1 MRYIY
6 SCLDI
11 GSDSIKLVVCELYHG
26 RYNLLAASTVKSK
39 GIKKGLITDF
49 NDAKS
54 CIKKCFDQVE
64 SMLGFKI
71 KKVIAIIPSYFSEFS
86 MIKGETLVEE
96 MVTSEDIVSVLQKGM
111 VKLDNSKEMVTIMPV
126 DFILDSGIS
135 YYPLGKETKSL
146 KTRAILATAP
156 RKNIYSVVNV
166 LNSINVDVIDI
177 SLGAIGDINAF
188 MDDNVKN
195 TISAVVNIGSEKT
208 EVSLYNKGIIV
219 KHSVINVGSKNI
231 DHDIAYMY
239 KLSMETAKDLKE
251 KYALITRNS
260 SSLNDAKEV
269 KNKDLELVK
278 INQYELS
285 EVVLS
290 RIDEMFNLINQELNI
305 LTSHK
310 PNIIFVTGGITN
322 MNNFHQICREKLGK
336 CAIIGSVNLI
346 GLRNNKFSSAIGN
359 IIYFVNKLKLKGKD
373 YSMISSDEMDI
384 LSTPRKN
391 SNDSM
396 VGKVFSYF
404 FGE

>member
-96 MVTSEDIVSVLQKGM
+96 RVTSEDIVNVLQKGI

-126 DFILDSGIS
+126 DFILDNEIS

-219 KHSVINVGSKNI
+219 KQSVINIGSKNI

-260 SSLNDAKEV
+260 SSLNDMKEV

-322 MNNFHQICREKLGK
+322 MINFHQICREKLGN

>member
-96 MVTSEDIVSVLQKGM
+96 RVTSEDIVSVLQKGI

-322 MNNFHQICREKLGK
+322 MINFHQICREKLGN

>member
-96 MVTSEDIVSVLQKGM
+96 RVTSEDIVSVLQKGM

-219 KHSVINVGSKNI
+219 KHSVINIGSKNI

-322 MNNFHQICREKLGK
+322 MINFHQICREKLGN

>member
-11 GSDSIKLVVCELYHG
+11 GSDSIKLVVCELYRG

-96 MVTSEDIVSVLQKGM
+96 KVTSEDIVSVLQKGI

-208 EVSLYNKGIIV
+208 EISLYNKGIIV

-322 MNNFHQICREKLGK
+322 MNNFHQICREKLGN

>member
-96 MVTSEDIVSVLQKGM
+96 RVTSEDIVSVLQKGM

-260 SSLNDAKEV
+260 SSLNDMKEV

-322 MNNFHQICREKLGK
+322 MINFHQICREKLGN

>member
-96 MVTSEDIVSVLQKGM
+96 RVTSEDIVSVLQKGM

-126 DFILDSGIS
+126 DFILDNGIS

-260 SSLNDAKEV
+260 SSLNDMKEV

-322 MNNFHQICREKLGK
+322 MINFHQICREKLGN

>member
-96 MVTSEDIVSVLQKGM
+96 RVTSEDIVSVLQKGI

-219 KHSVINVGSKNI
+219 KHSVINIGSKNI

-260 SSLNDAKEV
+260 SSLNDMKEV

-322 MNNFHQICREKLGK
+322 MINFHQICREKLGN

>member
-96 MVTSEDIVSVLQKGM
+96 RVTSEDIVSVLQKGM

-126 DFILDSGIS
+126 DFILDNGIS

-260 SSLNDAKEV
+260 SSLNDMKEV

-322 MNNFHQICREKLGK
+322 MNNFHQICREKLGN

>member
-96 MVTSEDIVSVLQKGM
+96 RVTSEDIVSVLQKGM

-126 DFILDSGIS
+126 DFILDNGIS

-322 MNNFHQICREKLGK
+322 MINFHQICREKLGN

>member
-96 MVTSEDIVSVLQKGM
+96 RVTSEDIVSVLQKGM

-126 DFILDSGIS
+126 DFILDNGIS

-219 KHSVINVGSKNI
+219 KHSVINIGSKNI

-260 SSLNDAKEV
+260 SSLNDMKEV

-322 MNNFHQICREKLGK
+322 MNNFHQICREKLGN

>member
-96 MVTSEDIVSVLQKGM
+96 RVTSEDIVSVLQKGM

-260 SSLNDAKEV
+260 SSLNDMKEV

-322 MNNFHQICREKLGK
+322 MNNFHQICREKLGN

>member
-96 MVTSEDIVSVLQKGM
+96 RVTSEDIVSVLQKGM

-219 KHSVINVGSKNI
+219 KHSVINIGSKNI

-260 SSLNDAKEV
+260 SSLNDMKEV

-322 MNNFHQICREKLGK
+322 MINFHQICREKLGN

>member
-96 MVTSEDIVSVLQKGM
+96 RVTSEDIVSVLQKGM

-126 DFILDSGIS
+126 DFILDNGIS

-260 SSLNDAKEV
+260 SSLNDTKEV

-322 MNNFHQICREKLGK
+322 MNNFHQICREKLGN